1 MKGIDLKNR
10 LLSAGYTVTAIA
22 NKVGVIPQNVNG
34 WFTSNDVRTG
44 TVEKLAEVLG
54 LPISFFYGEDVSPV
68 VSNVSGNNNA
78 TATGNNNTVSSTDDR
93 LLALL
98 LNKDEQ
104 LNKAM
109 DQTTRALQQ
118 TDVALAQSS
127 KSQEQLDEVI
137 AILSKA

>member
-10 LLSAGYTVTAIA
+10 LLSAGYTVTGIA
-22 NKVGVIPQNVNG
+22 NKVGVIPQNING

-68 VSNVSGNNNA
+68 TSNVSGNHNT

-109 DQTTRALQQ
+109 DQTTRALHQ
-118 TDVALAQSS
+118 TDVALAQST

-137 AILSKA
+137 AMLKKV

>member
-44 TVEKLAEVLG
+44 TLEKLAEVLD
-54 LPISFFYGEDVSPV
+54 LPISFFYGEEAAQV
-68 VSNVSGNNNA
+68 VSTVSGNSNA
-78 TATGNNNTVSSTDDR
+78 TAINNSVATANDER
-93 LLALL
+93 LLTLL

-109 DQTTRALQQ
+109 EQTSRAIEQTTMAMKQ
-118 TDVALAQSS
+118 TS

-137 AILSKA
+137 ALISKA

>member
-68 VSNVSGNNNA
+68 VSSVSGNNNA

>member
-1 MKGIDLKNR
+1 MKGSDLKTK
-10 LLSAGYTVTAIA
+10 LEELGFSKAYIA
-22 NKVGVIPQNVNG
+22 DKLGIPAQNVHI
-34 WFTSNDVRTG
+34 WLRAEDVKTG
-44 TVEKLAEVLG
+44 TLERLSEVLNV
-54 LPISFFYGEDVSPV
+54 PISYFYGESFGAVSSV
-68 VSNVSGNNNA
+68 AGNHNT

-109 DQTTRALQQ
+109 DQTTRALHQ

>member
-44 TVEKLAEVLG
+44 TIEKLAEVLG
-54 LPISFFYGEDVSPV
+54 LPISFFYGEEGATVA
-68 VSNVSGNNNA
+68 NVSGNSNA
-78 TATGNNNTVSSTDDR
+78 TAINNSVANANDER
-93 LLALL
+93 LLTLL

-109 DQTTRALQQ
+109 EQTSRAIEQTTLAMKQ
-118 TDVALAQSS
+118 TS

-137 AILSKA
+137 ALIGKK

>member
-44 TVEKLAEVLG
+44 TIEKLAEVLG
-54 LPISFFYGEDVSPV
+54 LPISFFYGEEGATI
-68 VSNVSGNNNA
+68 SNVTGNNNA
-78 TATGNNNTVSSTDDR
+78 TATGNNNTVSSSDDR
-93 LLALL
+93 LLTLL

-104 LNKAM
+104 LNKALEHTTIAM
-109 DQTTRALQQ
+109 EQTTRALM
-118 TDVALAQSS
+118 QST

-137 AILSKA
+137 ELLKKV